1 MKDMLVAMARK
12 DTKEKQAVRELS
24 TMLDSELRH
33 KAHAKGLDDDGSRDM
48 LISALSQHDL
58 DNKQD
63 GKDSESED
71 EDDE

>member
-1 MKDMLVAMARK
+1 MNFAN
-12 DTKEKQAVRELS
+12 
-24 TMLDSELRH
+24 
-33 KAHAKGLDDDGSRDM
+33 KAYTKGLDDDGSRDM
-48 LISALSQHDL
+48 SISALSQHDL